1 MFTFMK
7 SLSLVGMALL
17 MVALVACGSAAE
29 EGQFSAQTADAPAA
43 MQKIGVEVQPAALA
57 PTAVPEAAQ
66 LVSEEPVDSLLA
78 EGILMSDSQ
87 VARAAQNRVIV
98 RTVDMLLVVS
108 NVAQS
113 VDRVAAV
120 AQELGGWVVNADR
133 SSNHSGFVSIRV
145 PAQQLDQ
152 AVLRLRQSA
161 IDVEY
166 ETSTSEDVTA
176 QFVDNEARLR
186 SMEATEKSL
195 LELMG
200 RSGSVKDTLEVQRS
214 LAELQAEI
222 ETVKG
227 RLRFLRETAAYSLVN
242 VNLRLASVEMPV
254 NAGADQTLSVGQ
266 AARFRATF
274 EPPPGIEEFRFLWD
288 FGDGSPPVSGT
299 ASAPSPGGSGRVT
312 ATVNHTYNDDRDSP
326 FIVQFEMSGSGD
338 AGRAEGSDTL
348 IATVTKIPSIEVFA
362 GEDRETEAGREVEY
376 AGSFTRPP
384 GLENIQYRWDFG
396 DGSPPLAGVPEEGV
410 TRAVATHA
418 YADHRI
424 RPYTV
429 TLTVSADSQAGQV
442 EGSSSFTVQVAEARG
457 LIIGGWSA
465 GATGKT
471 AIRAL
476 SVVAQ
481 GLGTII
487 IWLAIFS
494 PVWLIGGGIIY
505 VIARVRRQRR
515 HLGARDSFYRGLG
528 ERNDDE
534 TTEEGTGEER

>member
-7 SLSLVGMALL
+7 SLSLVGLSL
-17 MVALVACGSAAE
+17 IMVALLACGSAA
-29 EGQFSAQTADAPAA
+29 QLAPRSAAKTAADSAA
-43 MQKIGVEVQPAALA
+43 MQEMVVEVQPAAPA
-57 PTAVPEAAQ
+57 STAVPAAAQ
-66 LVSEEPVDSLLA
+66 AATKEQGSSPA

-87 VARAAQNRVIV
+87 VAQAAQNRVIV
-98 RTVDMLLVVS
+98 RTVHMQLVVS

-120 AQELGGWVVNADR
+120 AQEFGGWVVNADR

-152 AVLRLRQSA
+152 AILRLRQSA

-254 NAGADQTLSVGQ
+254 NAGADQTFSVGQ
-266 AARFRATF
+266 IARFRATF
-274 EPPPGIEEFRFLWD
+274 EPPPGIEDFGFLWD

-338 AGRAEGSDTL
+338 AGRAEGTDTL

-362 GEDRETEAGREVEY
+362 GEDRETEAGQEVEY
-376 AGSFTRPP
+376 AGSFTRPR

-396 DGSPPLAGVPEEGV
+396 DGSPPVTGVPEEGV

-418 YADHRI
+418 YADYRF
-424 RPYTV
+424 RPYAV
-429 TLTVSADSQAGQV
+429 TLTVTADSQAGQV

-505 VIARVRRQRR
+505 AIARVRRQRR
-515 HLGARDSFYRGLG
+515 HLGTRDSFYQGLG